1 MHRSRAVAPLIV
13 VGVAVFAAGAAFLS
27 AEPPSAVSLAQK
39 DADAKPAEAKPS
51 SSKKAAIGRV
61 HPGDKDA
68 PVRLPRWWK
77 AGEPVPIV
85 KSNCVRCHLTAGREL
100 TAPAQDFARSV
111 HDLHGMTCSD
121 CHGGNRDKD
130 ESAHEPEFGF
140 IGTKLSAH
148 MAGCAECHD
157 EQAEAAKSGPHY
169 WDFSKQVNLKYPVCS
184 DCHGHHDVEKP
195 PAEFSLKTVC
205 RECHLNF
212 EHDMPHAA
220 AVVIEND
227 RLWDVIRKVQE
238 RNVKNEKPVPDQFH
252 QDLEAARHLT
262 AELIH
267 PAHKITEKQAAE
279 LNVHVQMLRG
289 RLERWLLED
298 AAHSTTKSPTSRA
311 HASKTAPSTPADR
324 SKDAP

>member
-1 MHRSRAVAPLIV
+1 MQKPRGGAPLIAI
-13 VGVAVFAAGAAFLS
+13 GVASLAVGAALLS
-27 AEPPSAVSLAQK
+27 TEPPPATSSSNKNK
-39 DADAKPAEAKPS
+39 DAAAKS
-51 SSKKAAIGRV
+51 SDGGKKAAIG
-61 HPGDKDA
+61 HAHAGDAEA

-77 AGEPVPIV
+77 AGDPVPIV

-130 ESAHEPEFGF
+130 ESAHEEEFGF

-148 MAGCAECHD
+148 MAGCAGCHS
-157 EQAEAAKSGPHY
+157 EQAEAVKSGPHY

-212 EHDMPHAA
+212 ENDMPAMA
-220 AVVIEND
+220 KVVNEND
-227 RLWDVIRKVQE
+227 RIWDTIRSVQE
-238 RNVKNEKPVPDQFH
+238 RNLKNEKPVPAEFH
-252 QDLEAARHLT
+252 QDLAAARHLT
-262 AELIH
+262 AALVH
-267 PAHKITEKQAAE
+267 AAHKVSEKQANE
-279 LNVHVQMLRG
+279 LNAQVKSVRA
-289 RLERWLLED
+289 RLERWLAEN
-298 AAHSTTKSPTSRA
+298 AAQAPKERSSNAPPSRA
-311 HASKTAPSTPADR
+311 SSSTPTDR
-324 SKDAP
+324 SKNAP

>member
-1 MHRSRAVAPLIV
+1 MPRPL
-13 VGVAVFAAGAAFLS
+13 AAFAVLM
-27 AEPPSAVSLAQK
+27 AFGLPVAFVCAVIPSAVHAPSA
-39 DADAKPAEAKPS
+39 AAAENPPNAKSATG
-51 SSKKAAIGRV
+51 KKASVGQLHANDDEANV
-61 HPGDKDA
+61 K
-68 PVRLPRWWK
+68 LPKWWK
-77 AGEPVPIV
+77 AGDPVPHV

-100 TAPAQDFARSV
+100 TAPVQDFARSV
-111 HDLHGMTCSD
+111 HDLQGMTCSD
-121 CHGGNRDKD
+121 CHGGNREKD
-130 ESAHEPEFGF
+130 SEAHEEEFGF

-148 MAGCAECHD
+148 MAGCAECHA
-157 EQAEAAKSGPHY
+157 EQAEAVKSGPHY

-252 QDLEAARHLT
+252 QDLETARHLT

-279 LNVHVQMLRG
+279 LNVHVQMVRG
-289 RLERWLLED
+289 GLERWLLED

>member
-1 MHRSRAVAPLIV
+1 MQRPRAIAPLFV
-13 VGVAVFAAGAAFLS
+13 VGLAVLAAGAALLS
-27 AEPPSAVSLAQK
+27 AEQPPASSQANKEGESK
-39 DADAKPAEAKPS
+39 TGEAG
-51 SSKKAAIGRV
+51 KKAAIGRV
-61 HPGDKDA
+61 HAGDAEA

-77 AGEPVPIV
+77 AGDPVPVV

-130 ESAHEPEFGF
+130 SSAHEEEFGF

-148 MAGCAECHD
+148 MAGCAECHA
-157 EQAEAAKSGPHY
+157 EQAEAVKSGPHY

-195 PAEFSLKTVC
+195 PVEFSLKTVC

-212 EHDMPHAA
+212 EHDMPALA
-220 AVVIEND
+220 EVVIEND
-227 RLWDVIRKVQE
+227 RLWGTIRKVQD
-238 RNVKNEKPVPDQFH
+238 RNLKSAKPVPEQFH

-262 AELIH
+262 ATLIH
-267 PAHKITEKQAAE
+267 PAHKISARQADE
-279 LNVHVQMLRG
+279 LNAQVKAARG
-289 RLERWLLED
+289 RLEQWLAQD
-298 AAHSTTKSPTSRA
+298 AAHSATNHSSDGPVSKTA
-311 HASKTAPSTPADR
+311 ASKTPTPIPIDR
-324 SKDAP
+324 SKNEP

>member
-13 VGVAVFAAGAAFLS
+13 VGFAVFAAGAALFS
-27 AEPPSAVSLAQK
+27 AEPPSTAPSATK
-39 DADAKPAEAKPS
+39 DVDAKPAS
-51 SSKKAAIGRV
+51 GKKATIGRV
-61 HPGDKDA
+61 HPGDNGA

-100 TAPAQDFARSV
+100 TAPVQDFARSV

-130 ESAHEPEFGF
+130 ESAHEEEFGF

-148 MAGCAECHD
+148 IAGCAECHD
-157 EQAEAAKSGPHY
+157 EQAETVKSGPHY
-169 WDFSKQVNLKYPVCS
+169 WDFSKQVNLKYPVCT

-220 AVVIEND
+220 AVAIEND

-252 QDLEAARHLT
+252 QDLETARHLT

-279 LNVHVQMLRG
+279 LNVHVQMVRG